1 MKLTAF
7 QHRILKLVDQAG
19 PRGATEPL
27 LIVQGASVEV
37 LVELVRAGLVTAA
50 TETVRSGSGGKLIEV
65 TRVRITGAG
74 RDAL

>member
-1 MKLTAF
+1 MKLSAD
-7 QHRILKLVDQAG
+7 QRRVLELVDQAD
-19 PRGATEPL
+19 PHGATEAL
-27 LIVQGASVEV
+27 LIVQGASVDV

-50 TETVRSGSGGKLIEV
+50 SEGMRSGGGGKVIEV